1 MVIKITRIKFT
12 SILISIILFELFVK
26 LYNNIL
32 VVYSKNVM
40 STF

>member
-32 VVYSKNVM
+32 VVY
-40 STF
+40 